1 MVIIKDS
8 IKKVDD
14 RFISKTDANE
24 WITIKI
30 NDNGLLTVNEGLR
43 IHFSGYI
50 DMLDPTIDQITDFI
64 NDRAYNINI
73 E

>member
-1 MVIIKDS
+1 MIIIKDS

-14 RFISKTDANE
+14 RFFSKTDANE

-30 NDNGLLTVNEGLR
+30 NKNGLLTVNEGIT

-50 DMLDPTIDQITDFI
+50 EIENPTIDQITDFI
-64 NDRAYNINI
+64 NDMSYNITV